1 MEILIGRITA
11 DAKINI
17 TKNKKQVVNF
27 TIAIN
32 DSFKPTGSSELKK
45 VTTFVNCS
53 YWIGTGIVALLKKGT
68 LVELFGR
75 IHVSAWKNRE
85 GEAMANL
92 NLHVST
98 IKLHGK
104 PTAASVIEKQG
115 ASSTANPKI
124 AATEDLPF

>member
-11 DAKINI
+11 DAKINS
-17 TKNKKQVVNF
+17 TKDKKKVVNF

-32 DSFKPTGSSELKK
+32 DSFKSKGSSELKK

-53 YWIGTGIVALLKKGT
+53 YWIGTGIAILLKKGA

-75 IHVSAWKNRE
+75 IRVSAWKNRD

-92 NLHVST
+92 NLHVRS

-104 PTAASVIEKQG
+104 SAAASNNEKQRV
-115 ASSTANPKI
+115 SEANPQI
-124 AATEDLPF
+124 AATGDLPF

>member
-11 DAKINI
+11 DAKINS

-32 DSFKPTGSSELKK
+32 DSFKLKGSSELKK
-45 VTTFVNCS
+45 FTTFVNCS
-53 YWIGTGIVALLKKGT
+53 YWLGTGIAALLKKGT
-68 LVELFGR
+68 LIELFGR

-85 GEAMANL
+85 GEAIANL
-92 NLHVST
+92 NLHVSS

-104 PTAASVIEKQG
+104 PAAGSNSEKQSISVTTNQG
-115 ASSTANPKI
+115 KT
-124 AATEDLPF
+124 ATEDLPF

>member
-11 DAKINI
+11 DAKINS

-32 DSFKPTGSSELKK
+32 DSFKPKGSDQLKK
-45 VTTFVNCS
+45 LTTFVNCS
-53 YWIGTGIVALLKKGT
+53 YWISKGIASHLKKGV

-75 IHVSAWKNRE
+75 ISVSAWKSME

-92 NLHVST
+92 NFHVSS

-104 PTAASVIEKQG
+104 PAVSMEREIKPVSATAAPV
-115 ASSTANPKI
+115 TNT
-124 AATEDLPF
+124 TENLPF